1 MFYKAQRSAMRLQ
14 FMKFATKAT
23 DRKKLFSNTIILPKT
38 KFPLRLDSKSIV
50 ERDLLIN
57 NVIYALLLCKI
68 ILYIILNYR
77 IKSFKTYIIAK
88 ERSRLLLNLCFM
100 MVHHMQMVH
109 LIWDMQLIRCL
120 ETVFN

>member
-14 FMKFATKAT
+14 LMKFATKAT

-88 ERSRLLLNLCFM
+88 ERSRLLLNLYFM